1 MIKDTEF
8 VLKLLREYGMAD
20 AAQILAAR
28 NAALESGSDD
38 AVAELIKAGVV
49 DADELLNMLAQQ
61 YGMEVVDLNGYKIP
75 AEVIAGFR
83 GDYARY
89 YTVIPVAKDDTLI
102 TVAMSDPTNVEVLG
116 HNKKSTV

>member
-49 DADELLNMLAQQ
+49 DADELLNWIHQYRDSRVFVHSKFDSYFECIKKVLSEKRQWLHFDLDWEDEYIKKHRSML
-61 YGMEVVDLNGYKIP
+61 N
-75 AEVIAGFR
+75 
-83 GDYARY
+83 
-89 YTVIPVAKDDTLI
+89 
-102 TVAMSDPTNVEVLG
+102 
-116 HNKKSTV
+116 